1 MSAGKAF
8 PLNLFGIAFG
18 LSGLAGTWTVA
29 SEALGMSRI
38 PANVLWIVAA
48 VAWLVSVAR
57 YLLGARTVR
66 QLQEDLGHPVLGP
79 FAALIPTTGML
90 LGATLSRFAPT
101 AGKTVVLVMFVLGIA
116 VATAFV
122 RRLLLGGLDL
132 DQLHAGYLLPT
143 VAAGLIGGQALAT
156 VGLREIG
163 LASFGV
169 GILMWLLLGAALT
182 ARLAFRPAL
191 PDALIPTMAIYSAPP
206 AVAGNA
212 WFALDGGRLDLFQH
226 LLFGTF
232 VLLIL
237 IQLALIPTYARLP
250 FGLGFWALTFTTA
263 ASGTYGI
270 HWLAASGVP
279 AGQALTVVVLTAITL
294 MIGWVAVRSILLIS
308 GAGRLPR
315 RPRPARGRW
324 PRSPGRG
331 PAPAGRARSATE

>member
-132 DQLHAGYLLPT
+132 DRLHAGYLLPT

-250 FGLGFWALTFTTA
+250 FGARFLGPHLHHGRQRHVW
-263 ASGTYGI
+263 
-270 HWLAASGVP
+270 HPLAGRVRSTGRSGVD
-279 AGQALTVVVLTAITL
+279 
-294 MIGWVAVRSILLIS
+294 
-308 GAGRLPR
+308 GRRTDRDHPDDR
-315 RPRPARGRW
+315 M
-324 PRSPGRG
+324 GRG
-331 PAPAGRARSATE
+331 PFDPADQRRWTASSATSTSSRSVASVSGSWAGSSRSCAISD